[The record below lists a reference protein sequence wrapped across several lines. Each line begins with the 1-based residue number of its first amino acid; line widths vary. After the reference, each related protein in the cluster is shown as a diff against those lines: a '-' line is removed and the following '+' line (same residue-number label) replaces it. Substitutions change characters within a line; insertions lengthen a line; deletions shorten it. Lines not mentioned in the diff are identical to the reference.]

1 MLKLLLCYHPLPRWG
16 YDVQILLVVKLFLGR
31 LAVISGGK
39 VDFLCREELRGTA
52 LNKLSTREA
61 IIESSKKDLD
71 SSAEYL
77 KLLRCGAHVIRA

>member
-31 LAVISGGK
+31 FAVISGGK
-39 VDFLCREELRGTA
+39 ADFLRRGELGRTVM
-52 LNKLSTREA
+52 NKPSTREA
-61 IIESSKKDLD
+61 SIESFKKDPD